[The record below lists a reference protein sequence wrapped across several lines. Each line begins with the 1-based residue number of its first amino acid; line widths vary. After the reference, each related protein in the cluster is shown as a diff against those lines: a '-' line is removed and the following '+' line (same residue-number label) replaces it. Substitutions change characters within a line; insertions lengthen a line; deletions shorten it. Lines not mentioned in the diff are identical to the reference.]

1 MSSQDDSDLIG
12 RKVVATTSSDSG
24 LRVTLDNGTTLSA
37 DVWAGEGTGRRYD
50 GTDLIWEKD
59 S

>member
-1 MSSQDDSDLIG
+1 MSGQDDSDLIG

-37 DVWAGEGTGRRYD
+37 DFWAGEGTVRRYD